1 MTYAQLYGGPG
12 DGYNLVIEDD
22 DDDDPLLQF
31 GYHAVSGI
39 AWYLRTDRDKF
50 RYMRTEAKNERA

>member
-12 DGYNLVIEDD
+12 DGYNLVIED

-39 AWYLRTDRDKF
+39 AWYLRTDRHKF
-50 RYMRTEAKNERA
+50 RYMRTEAKSERT

>member
-12 DGYNLVIEDD
+12 DGYNLVIED

-50 RYMRTEAKNERA
+50 RYMRTEGE